1 MRYYR
6 IFINGYGGE
15 SVYGKITKEQYEF
28 WSNHEKLEELGFED
42 GEGAINE
49 YFWDQEEH
57 EDKVPEEARFEASD
71 WYEMDDIEHSNGV
84 TSDSARVSIEEYDG
98 GEWES
103 QHVTY
108 FLEGDLQQLI
118 TEQDIDVDEGILDL
132 DEHQDKEGHCYVF
145 YGMSVEKGS
154 FVDAT
159 VEIPD
164 GEEFDISK
172 LNFSIMEMPNG
183 DNIVSDVTYNGEYL
197 DNQGGDTT
205 GKAMYMEVWD
215 Y

>member
-28 WSNHEKLEELGFED
+28 WSNEEKLEELGFED
-42 GEGAINE
+42 GESAIND

-84 TSDSARVSIEEYDG
+84 TSDSARIYIEEYDG
-98 GEWES
+98 GEYDS
-103 QHVTY
+103 KHVKD
-108 FLEGDLQQLI
+108 FWEGDLSQLI

-132 DEHQDKEGHCYVF
+132 DEHADKEGNNYVF
-145 YGMSVEKGS
+145 YGMSVEKGG
-154 FVDAT
+154 FFDMVL
-159 VEIPD
+159 EIEGEPD
-164 GEEFDISK
+164 LSK
-172 LNFSIMEMPNG
+172 FNFSIMEMPNG
-183 DNIVSDVTYNGEYL
+183 DNIVSDVTYDGEYL
-197 DNQGGDTT
+197 DNNGGDTT
-205 GKAMYMEVWD
+205 GKAMYMEVWN